1 MGTDVADTPADGAR
15 QVPRASSQVVE
26 MPDADDSTN
35 VTPPPPEAFRP
46 TRPSLKRRITRPSF
60 MIELKTG
67 SPVGEYEI
75 EDQIGEGAMGTVY
88 SAVHP
93 LIGKQVAVK
102 VLKPELCANQG
113 SIDRFVQEAQAVN
126 KIGHPNIVDVFSLG
140 ELPDGRAYFVMEW
153 LRGEDLKTRLARG
166 PMSVHDACDILD
178 GIARALDAAHAK
190 EIVHRDLK
198 PDNVFLHQVE
208 SGPLMVKLLDFGIAK
223 LVRHTPGAEK
233 TQTGNMLGT
242 PRYISPE
249 QARGIQVDHRS
260 DIYSLGVMAYEMLA
274 GRPPFQGETAMD
286 LVVKHLSDPPP
297 PLGQFTKV
305 PKSLEQ
311 CVMAMLD
318 KDPAGRPSLQEV
330 RAILIDPTR
339 RMTPLPSRQM
349 TSIGAVPH
357 VRPTRRWPILVIGIV
372 GALAI
377 GIGTWKLVRGMQ
389 SPGDGEA
396 RVEAKA
402 SPRDEAAVAPAE
414 PATAVE
420 TPTVETRG
428 ALDVKV
434 TGAKDAAIFVDG
446 EEWGRGASIRVEL
459 EPGTHELVVKPP
471 GRDAVTQTVEIK
483 AGSVSTVAIVVPP
496 APARTPARPPRR
508 GGKPSGKQTPSG
520 DDDLLAPKRRK

>member
-1 MGTDVADTPADGAR
+1 
-15 QVPRASSQVVE
+15 
-26 MPDADDSTN
+26 
-35 VTPPPPEAFRP
+35 
-46 TRPSLKRRITRPSF
+46 
-60 MIELKTG
+60 
-67 SPVGEYEI
+67 
-75 EDQIGEGAMGTVY
+75 VY
-88 SAVHP
+88 SAIHP

-102 VLKPELCANQG
+102 VLKPELCANQA

-140 ELPDGRAYFVMEW
+140 ELSDGRAYFVMEW

-166 PMSVHDACDILD
+166 PMAVQDACDILD

-190 EIVHRDLK
+190 GIVHRDLK

-208 SGPLMVKLLDFGIAK
+208 SGLMMVKLLDFGIAK
-223 LVRHTPGAEK
+223 LVRHTPGTEK

-249 QARGIQVDHRS
+249 QARGVQVDHRS

-286 LVVKHLSDPPP
+286 LVVKHLSEPPP

-318 KDPAGRPSLQEV
+318 KDPAGRPSLQEM

-339 RMTPLPSRQM
+339 RMTPL
-349 TSIGAVPH
+349 TSIGLVPI
-357 VRPTRRWPILVIGIV
+357 VRPARRWPVLVIGLL

-377 GIGTWKLVRGMQ
+377 GVGTWRLVRGMQ
-389 SPGDGEA
+389 PPAANTAS
-396 RVEAKA
+396 VEAK
-402 SPRDEAAVAPAE
+402 VAPVHEAVVADPE
-414 PATAVE
+414 PAAPGE
-420 TPTVETRG
+420 TTPAVETRG
-428 ALDVKV
+428 ALDVRV
-434 TGAKDAAIFVDG
+434 TGAKDAVILVDG

-459 EPGTHELVVKPP
+459 DPGSHELVVKPP
-471 GRDAVTQTVEIK
+471 GRDPVTQQVEIK
-483 AGSVSTVAIVVPP
+483 AGSVSTIAIVVPP
-496 APARTPARPPRR
+496 EPARKPARTRTRPPRR
-508 GGKPSGKQTPSG
+508 DSKTSAKPAG
-520 DDDLLAPKRRK
+520 DDELLAPERRK

>member
-1 MGTDVADTPADGAR
+1 
-15 QVPRASSQVVE
+15 
-26 MPDADDSTN
+26 
-35 VTPPPPEAFRP
+35 
-46 TRPSLKRRITRPSF
+46 
-60 MIELKTG
+60 
-67 SPVGEYEI
+67 
-75 EDQIGEGAMGTVY
+75 VY
-88 SAVHP
+88 
-93 LIGKQVAVK
+93 
-102 VLKPELCANQG
+102 
-113 SIDRFVQEAQAVN
+113 
-126 KIGHPNIVDVFSLG
+126 
-140 ELPDGRAYFVMEW
+140 
-153 LRGEDLKTRLARG
+153 
-166 PMSVHDACDILD
+166 DACDILD

-208 SGPLMVKLLDFGIAK
+208 SGLMMVKLLDFGIAK
-223 LVRHTPGAEK
+223 LVRHTPGTEK

-286 LVVKHLSDPPP
+286 LVVKHLSEPPP

-330 RAILIDPTR
+330 RAILVDPTR

-349 TSIGAVPH
+349 TSLGAVPH
-357 VRPTRRWPILVIGIV
+357 LRPARRWPILVFGLL
-372 GALAI
+372 GALVI
-377 GIGTWKLVRGMQ
+377 GVGTWKLVRGLQ
-389 SPGDGEA
+389 SPAAGEVS
-396 RVEAKA
+396 VEAKA
-402 SPRDEAAVAPAE
+402 SARGEAVVAEPEAAAEAPAE
-414 PATAVE
+414 
-420 TPTVETRG
+420 TPVVETRG

-434 TGAKDAAIFVDG
+434 TGARDAAIFVDG

-459 EPGTHELVVKPP
+459 DPGIHELIVKPP
-471 GRDAVTQTVEIK
+471 GRDPVTQQVEIK

-496 APARTPARPPRR
+496 APARTPARTPARPPRR
-508 GGKPSGKQTPSG
+508 DGKTPAKQTQTPAG